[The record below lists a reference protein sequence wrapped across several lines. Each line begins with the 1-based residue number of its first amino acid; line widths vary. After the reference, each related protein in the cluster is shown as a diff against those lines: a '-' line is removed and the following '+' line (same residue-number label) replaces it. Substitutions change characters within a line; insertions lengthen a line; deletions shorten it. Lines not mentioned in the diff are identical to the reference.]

1 MINVTFCE
9 IVYPAPEDDE
19 DDYCPEG
26 ESTTRSDTVSFRE
39 LVRLMSEYSTPS
51 CSPARGEVY
60 EWMMTEPE
68 QDYRTGEWIDRSMH
82 FDRINPGRRAK
93 YWRLAM
99 QAAGILRG
107 TK

>member
-26 ESTTRSDTVSFRE
+26 ESTTRSDTVTFRE
-39 LVRLMSEYSTPS
+39 LVRLMEEYRYPS

-60 EWMMTEPE
+60 EWMSCEPE
-68 QDYRTGEWIDRSMH
+68 PDYWTGEQVDKSLH

-99 QAAGILRG
+99 KAAGVIQ
-107 TK
+107 

>member
-26 ESTTRSDTVSFRE
+26 ESTTRSDTVTFRE
-39 LVRLMSEYSTPS
+39 LVRLMEDYRYPS

-60 EWMMTEPE
+60 EWMMTEIE

-82 FDRINPGRRAK
+82 FARINPARRAK

>member
-26 ESTTRSDTVSFRE
+26 ESTTRSDTVTFRE
-39 LVRLMSEYSTPS
+39 LVRLMRQYCTPS

-60 EWMMTEPE
+60 EWMMTEIE

-82 FDRINPGRRAK
+82 FARINPARRAK

-99 QAAGILRG
+99 KAAGVIQ
-107 TK
+107 